1 MPQVDPNWPVLVGL
15 QQRALE
21 AADTI
26 ELAFLIGNETWH
38 LVPYRQAA
46 VFLPDALGRPRL
58 TVVSGLVSTLEDT
71 PLTLWLTEVRK
82 ALDESA
88 EGSSQPRRM
97 IAHDLPPHLRE
108 GWAEWWPEHALW
120 APLTTPAGQSLGGV
134 FYVRDEVW
142 SDAEI
147 AEIGLLHRHYA
158 YCLKTFQ
165 PRTSLLVGAWQRL
178 RQQPQRLKRIA
189 IGLGLA
195 LLIPVPLSVL
205 APAEIV
211 ALKAEA
217 VSAPVEGVVKTFHV
231 APNQPVKAGQPLFSL
246 DDTTLRNRRDVAV
259 QALAVARSDALATNQ
274 KAFDNQQSKGE
285 LAALLGKVREKEA
298 EVAYLNEQL
307 GRIDIAA
314 SHDGIFVYG
323 DPNDWIGKPIV
334 TGERI
339 GQLAQPDDLGVL
351 VWVPVGDAIALERG
365 AGMRIYL
372 QVSPLHALSAELIE
386 TSYQATLSPDNV
398 ASYRIRGK
406 LESGESAHLGL
417 RGVAKVYGGWRP
429 FIYWAL
435 RRPLGALRQWTGL

>member
-58 TVVSGLVSTLEDT
+58 NVVSGLVSTLEDT
-71 PLTLWLTEVRK
+71 PFTLWLTDVRK

-88 EGSSQPRRM
+88 EGSGQPRRL
-97 IAHDLPPHLRE
+97 IAHDLPPHLHE

-120 APLTTPAGQSLGGV
+120 TPLTTPAGQHLGGV

-142 SDAEI
+142 SDEEI
-147 AEIGLLHRHYA
+147 AEISLLHRHYA
-158 YCLKTFQ
+158 YCLKSLQ
-165 PRTSLLVGAWQRL
+165 PRASLLGGIWQHL
-178 RQQPQRLKRIA
+178 RRQPQRLKRIA
-189 IGLGLA
+189 IGLCLA

-217 VSAPVEGVVKTFHV
+217 VSAPVEGVVKAFHV
-231 APNQPVKAGQPLFSL
+231 SPNQPVKAGQPLFSL
-246 DDTTLRNRRDVAV
+246 DDTTLRNRRDVAI

-307 GRIDIAA
+307 GRIDITA

-365 AGMRIYL
+365 ADMRIYL

-398 ASYRIRGK
+398 ASYRVRGK